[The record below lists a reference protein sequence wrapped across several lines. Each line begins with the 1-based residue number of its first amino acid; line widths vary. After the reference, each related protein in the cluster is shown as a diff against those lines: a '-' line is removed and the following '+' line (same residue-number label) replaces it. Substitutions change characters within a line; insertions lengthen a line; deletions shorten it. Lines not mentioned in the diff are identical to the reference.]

1 MTLVITPA
9 PTPVFNTPDGVNA
22 PENVDGWT
30 VQSANGSDQNLV
42 SGA

>member
-1 MTLVITPA
+1 MITVTPV
-9 PTPVFNTPDGVNA
+9 PTPVFVNPDGVNA

-30 VQSANGSDQNLV
+30 VQSALGSDDNLV